1 MTRAAKITK
10 ASNIVSFFLP
20 GLLKDELAIVFFMT
34 SGLLNPLV
42 FSDGSI
48 VV

>member
-20 GLLKDELAIVFFMT
+20 GLLKDELAIVFF
-34 SGLLNPLV
+34 
-42 FSDGSI
+42 DKW
-48 VV
+48 VVKPTCI